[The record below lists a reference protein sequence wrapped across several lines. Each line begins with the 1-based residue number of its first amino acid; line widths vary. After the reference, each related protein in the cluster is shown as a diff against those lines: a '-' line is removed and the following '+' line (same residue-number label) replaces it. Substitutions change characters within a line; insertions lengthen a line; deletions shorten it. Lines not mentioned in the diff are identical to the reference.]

1 MLKLYYYPGACSLAP
16 HVVLEWIGAPYEAI
30 RVNLGDPAYNAINP
44 AGAVPALDT
53 GEGWILTQAGAVLH
67 YLARRFPEARL
78 GSDGSPRDEAELD
91 RWSHFLTGDLHPAFF
106 PLFSPQRYTT
116 SQDAAALEAVKTA
129 AQALIA
135 KKLDLLDAHL
145 ALKDHMLG
153 GAALPR
159 RLCPADVPL
168 GARDAAGRP
177 PEPSELRTSAW
188 PGGGRSRGQ
197 EGHDRG
203 GDRLIVAAG
212 TSPKSRKEKP
222 ASVGSLWQLC

>member
-16 HVVLEWIGAPYEAI
+16 HLVLEWIGAPYEAI
-30 RVNLGDPAYNAINP
+30 RVQLGDPTYNAINP

-67 YLARRFPEARL
+67 YLARRFPDARL

-116 SQDAAALEAVKTA
+116 SQDPAALEAVKIA
-129 AQALIA
+129 AQALVA

-145 ALKDHMLG
+145 AGKDHMLG
-153 GAALPR
+153 GRRTFLDAYCLPMLR
-159 RLCPADVPL
+159 W
-168 GARDAAGRP
+168 ARAM
-177 PEPSELRTSAW
+177 L
-188 PGGGRSRGQ
+188 PGGLRNHPNCERLLGCVEADPVAKKVMID
-197 EGHDRG
+197 EGIG
-203 GDRLIVAAG
+203 
-212 TSPKSRKEKP
+212 
-222 ASVGSLWQLC
+222 

>member
-16 HVVLEWIGAPYEAI
+16 HLVLEWIGAPYEAI
-30 RVNLGDPAYNAINP
+30 RVKLGDPAYNAINP

-78 GSDGSPRDEAELD
+78 GADGSPRDEAELD

-116 SQDAAALEAVKTA
+116 SQDSAALEAVKTA

-145 ALKDHMLG
+145 AGKDHMLG
-153 GAALPR
+153 GRRTFLDAYALPMLR
-159 RLCPADVPL
+159 W
-168 GARDAAGRP
+168 ARDAAGRP

-188 PGGGRSRGQ
+188 PRGGRSRGQ

-203 GDRLIVAAG
+203 GDRLIIPAR
-212 TSPKSRKEKP
+212 TSPKSSKEQP
-222 ASVGSLWQLC
+222 ARVGSL